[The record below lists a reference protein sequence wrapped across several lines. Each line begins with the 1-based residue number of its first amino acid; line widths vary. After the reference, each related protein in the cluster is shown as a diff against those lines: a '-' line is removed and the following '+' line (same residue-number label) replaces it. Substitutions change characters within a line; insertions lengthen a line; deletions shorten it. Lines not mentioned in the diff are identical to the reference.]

1 MKRAGIKK
9 SILDSID
16 GIGIKKKALLLKRF
30 KSIINISKASQAEL
44 MEVNGISKQLA
55 IKIKSY
61 LSNRQKI

>member
-30 KSIINISKASQAEL
+30 KSIINISKQ
-44 MEVNGISKQLA
+44 VKRN
-55 IKIKSY
+55 
-61 LSNRQKI
+61 